1 MQDITDVAV
10 QRNQRSVNS
19 RSFLCRGSLL
29 AQRLRPLLKIGDI
42 APSSDWPQM
51 ARTDPVK

>member
-10 QRNQRSVNS
+10 QRNQRLVNS

-42 APSSDWPQM
+42 APSSDLPQM